1 VIVNTDYARFLLLA
15 REIRDLG
22 AAGALLAWDQ
32 EVLLPPKGLAARA
45 RHRAALAGVVHEKMC
60 APGYGELV
68 DGLASAGGLDNH
80 AGVGGQA
87 GHAAT
92 AVREAKRDRD
102 RAVKIPHALVTEL
115 AEAVS
120 LSQQAW
126 QAARARD
133 DWPAFAPHLARLVA
147 LKRRE
152 AAAVGHEGEP
162 YNALL
167 DEFEPGARV
176 ETLAPL
182 LSGLA
187 AEIVPLIAAI
197 GEARAR
203 AGDDP
208 GALLRGDFDV
218 VRQEQFSREVLV
230 GMGFDLAAGRLDVSA
245 HPFTSGTGPGDV
257 RLTTRY
263 DPCDLRVGLYATI
276 HEGGHGL
283 YEQGIPAEFEGT
295 PLGDCASLGIHE
307 SQSRLWENFVGRSR
321 AFWEHWTPRAREL
334 FPERLGRATPETL
347 HRAVNEV
354 RPSLIRIEADEVT
367 YNLHIA
373 LRLELERALLAGE
386 IETAD
391 LPALWNARL
400 QATLGLTPA
409 TNREGVLQD
418 IHWAC
423 GLFGYFPTY
432 TLGNLYAAQL
442 REAAAAALGDL
453 DALIARG
460 DTTPLL
466 AWLRARVH
474 ARGRLLSADALCRE
488 VTGRELETAPFV
500 RYLQGKFGALYG
512 V

>member
-1 VIVNTDYARFLLLA
+1 MNTEYARFLLLA

-22 AAGALLAWDQ
+22 ATGALLAWDQ

-60 APGYGELV
+60 APMYGELV
-68 DGLASAGGLDNH
+68 DDLAASGEFGGL
-80 AGVGGQA
+80 GGQA
-87 GHAAT
+87 DHAAT

-115 AEAVS
+115 AEATS

-126 QAARARD
+126 QEARARD

-176 ETLAPL
+176 EALAPL

-187 AEIVPLIAAI
+187 AEIVPLITAI

-203 AGDDP
+203 AAEDP

-218 VRQEQFSREVLV
+218 VRQEQFSREVLA
-230 GMGFDLAAGRLDVSA
+230 GMGFDLTAGRLDVST

-307 SQSRLWENFVGRSR
+307 SQSRLWENFVGRSL
-321 AFWEHWTPRAREL
+321 AFWEHWALRAREL
-334 FPERLGRATPETL
+334 FPERLGRATPEAL

-354 RPSLIRIEADEVT
+354 RPSLIRIEADEAT

-400 QATLGLTPA
+400 QSILGLTPA

-460 DTTPLL
+460 DTAPLL
-466 AWLRARVH
+466 AWLRANIH
-474 ARGRLLSADALCRE
+474 ARGRLLRAGALCRE
-488 VTGRELETAPFV
+488 ATGRDLETAPFV
-500 RYLQGKFGALYG
+500 RYLKGKFGALYG